1 MVSRI
6 YVEKKSGF
14 DVEAQQLLQE
24 LRTVIVDGLPQET
37 TVRIINMYDVEGIND
52 ELFNQCVPTVFSE
65 PQVDNAST
73 TFPVEGVVIGEAGS
87 GEGILS
93 VPEGMQIFAVEPL
106 PGQFDQRADSASECI
121 QLISQGERPVVRA
134 VKVYVLEGDLSEEA
148 LAAIKHYVI
157 NPIESREASLAL
169 RDTLAMQIPEPQPV
183 EIVDGFIDLDEAGL
197 ANSLKIVVLLW
208 TWQISRFSRSISA
221 IPKSAILP

>member
-6 YVEKKSGF
+6 YVEKKFGF

-37 TVRIINMYDVEGIND
+37 TARIINMYDVEGISD

-121 QLISQGERPVVRA
+121 QLISQGERPCSSC
-134 VKVYVLEGDLSEEA
+134 G
-148 LAAIKHYVI
+148 
-157 NPIESREASLAL
+157 ESVCAR
-169 RDTLAMQIPEPQPV
+169 
-183 EIVDGFIDLDEAGL
+183 G
-197 ANSLKIVVLLW
+197 
-208 TWQISRFSRSISA
+208 
-221 IPKSAILP
+221 